1 MDVDSSDKAGE
12 DVIDESVRYKGT
24 VKDFNSRRGFGYII
38 PEGKT
43 EDDKVFAHWRQIE
56 SSDEWPQ
63 LKEGQVVEYY
73 LGKKENGKRKSQ
85 QRFAAKI
92 TLEGGNP
99 VTVAIERNYPNRQQR
114 FQGKVKFFDA
124 RKGFGF
130 IRPSADFDF
139 DGSSF
144 KASEAKI
151 YIAREDIKTDADI
164 APNLK
169 DDADCEFTLYKSTEK
184 EGYGAGDVT
193 KVGGDVFNEDDF
205 ATKKTGW
212 PKKRFK
218 NRGGGGFG
226 PMKGGGGMNMGGMMG
241 GQMFMMNGMP
251 YMMMP
256 VGGGGGGGKR
266 WGNKKKSW

>member
-1 MDVDSSDKAGE
+1 MDVDASKSAGE
-12 DVIDESVRYKGT
+12 DVIDESVRFKGT
-24 VKDFNSRRGFGYII
+24 VNKFDVRRGFGYII

-73 LGKKENGKRKSQ
+73 IGKKEGAKRLSQ
-85 QRFAAKI
+85 KKFAAKI

-99 VTVAIERNYPNRQQR
+99 VTVAVARDYPNRSQR

-130 IRPSADFDF
+130 VRPSADFSFSGTD
-139 DGSSF
+139 F

-169 DDADCEFTLYKSTEK
+169 DDADVEFTLYKSPDTEK
-184 EGYGAGDVT
+184 SEKGSGYGAGDVT
-193 KVGGDVFNEDDF
+193 KVGGDVFSEGDF

-212 PKKRFK
+212 PKKRNFGGK
-218 NRGGGGFG
+218 GGGFG
-226 PMKGGGGMNMGGMMG
+226 PMKGGMNMMG
-241 GQMFMMNGMP
+241 AGQMFMMNGMP

-256 VGGGGGGGKR
+256 VGGGGGRKG
-266 WGNKKKSW
+266 KKSW